1 MNELQLVYDIAIRTS
16 DLLVCIGALVF
27 LWLVWM
33 DDGL

>member
-1 MNELQLVYDIAIRTS
+1 MNELQLVYDVATRAS